1 MNANAFIGLAAASG
15 SSSGNTLAAV
25 VTDRVSILP
34 HGPISNLAPTVDAGP
49 ALAGKGPWSLD
60 GTISDDGLPLPAI
73 LTTQWLTVAG
83 SHEAVFSNASSSD
96 TTVTFPAPGAYTLRL
111 TASDGEVT
119 TFDDTE
125 ATVVSDSPSE
135 AWRSQYFGA
144 DAANP
149 AIAGDSADPDHD
161 GSPNLLEYAFAT
173 HPREASPSPLRDPET
188 DGDSFAVTYQ
198 INTDATDI
206 NSQLQWS
213 DDLAAWSAAPA
224 SNAIISENQNVRT
237 IRATLPATSTRK
249 FLRLRVSR

>member
-25 VTDRVSILP
+25 VADRVSILP

-49 ALAGKGPWSLD
+49 ALAGKGRWSLD

-73 LTTQWLTVAG
+73 LTTQWLTVSG
-83 SHEAVFSNASSSD
+83 PHEAVFSNASSSD
-96 TTVTFPAPGAYTLRL
+96 TTVTFPAAGAYTLRL

-125 ATVVSDSPSE
+125 ATVVPASPSD

-149 AIAGDSADPDHD
+149 TIAGDTADPDHD
-161 GSPNLLEYAFAT
+161 GSPNLLEYALAT
-173 HPREASPSPLRDPET
+173 HPLEASPPPLRDPET

-198 INTDATDI
+198 INTDATDADT
-206 NSQLQWS
+206 QLQWS
-213 DDLAAWSAAPA
+213 DDLATWSPAPA
-224 SNAIISENQNVRT
+224 SNAIISETQNVRT
-237 IRATLPATSTRK
+237 IRATLPASSARK
-249 FLRLRVSR
+249 FLRLRVIR